1 MGIPAADRPDET
13 SMEIFSEHTWL
24 QGVFLACMAYG
35 MVVILFFLCMH
46 LLLFAP
52 AKKISWWTIGLAC
65 YIGVLF
71 ALSTIY
77 IGALAEF
84 SQEAFVDGRNIPGGP
99 NTFEDVMFSIPID
112 MLANVTMVILSWM
125 SDLINIWRCY
135 VIYKSSDIP
144 GLTVIAVPVVMLL
157 ASIIFGVCWLK
168 QVGTA
173 SSSPWN
179 TSGINFTTPYFT
191 MSLALNIFVTLL
203 IVARLMLYRKQ
214 INQALPSGT
223 EHGAQYVSLAAMVFE
238 SAAIYS
244 LFSLLFLVPF
254 IMKQPLSQLF
264 IQALSPVQIMSTL
277 LIIFRIAQGKAWSNS
292 TIVTASEAFPVG
304 DSNRSDSLYIHM
316 HTTTTGDDMAH
327 CRGKEFIVPEEP

>member
-1 MGIPAADRPDET
+1 MGIPAAYRPDET

-35 MVVILFFLCMH
+35 MVVILFFSCMH

-52 AKKISWWTIGLAC
+52 ARKISWWTIGLAC

-71 ALSTIY
+71 GLSTLY

-99 NTFEDVMFSIPID
+99 NTFEDIMFSIPID
-112 MLANVTMVILSWM
+112 MLANVTM
-125 SDLINIWRCY
+125 IWRCY

-144 GLTVIAVPVVMLL
+144 GLAVITVPVIMLL

-203 IVARLMLYRKQ
+203 IVARLMMYRKQ

-244 LFSLLFLVPF
+244 VFSLLFLVPF
-254 IMKQPLSQLF
+254 IMKHPLSQLF

-292 TIVTASEAFPVG
+292 TIVTMDASEAFPVG
-304 DSNRSDSLYIHM
+304 ASTRSNSVYIHM